1 MRPASK
7 RPATEEDPPSHQHG
21 GSKRGKPLSH
31 SAEAKC
37 GPSISAGPSSQAPQ
51 RSTQANHVHVSAPIC
66 RDSRWPTSNFPSAR
80 TKYKPQLNSHRKGPS
95 ASTVPRSLS
104 SHGIKSINKGKGRYI
119 VGREAVSTGRSLPP
133 PRVSGTSRVHIDER
147 EVDGKKQE
155 RSGPSRAG
163 LVSSFKKTVRD

>member
-31 SAEAKC
+31 SA
-37 GPSISAGPSSQAPQ
+37 GGPSSQAPQ
-51 RSTQANHVHVSAPIC
+51 RSTKANHVHVSAPIC
-66 RDSRWPTSNFPSAR
+66 QDSRWPTSNFPSAR

-104 SHGIKSINKGKGRYI
+104 SHGIKSINKGKGKYI
-119 VGREAVSTGRSLPP
+119 VGRETVSTGRSLPP
-133 PRVSGTSRVHIDER
+133 TRVSGTSRVHIDEG